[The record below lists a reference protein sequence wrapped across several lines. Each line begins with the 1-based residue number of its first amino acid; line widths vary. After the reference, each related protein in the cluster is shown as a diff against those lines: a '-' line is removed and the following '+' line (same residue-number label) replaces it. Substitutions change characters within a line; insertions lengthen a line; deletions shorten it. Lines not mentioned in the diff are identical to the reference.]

1 MELISGETLEAAHAS
16 GVIHRDLKPNNVLI
30 STGENGQPHA
40 WVLDF
45 GLAKI
50 RVSDLKDSNN
60 PTLLTTPGTVMG
72 TVGYM
77 DNWIAKER

>member
-1 MELISGETLEAAHAS
+1 
-16 GVIHRDLKPNNVLI
+16 
-30 STGENGQPHA
+30 
-40 WVLDF
+40 
-45 GLAKI
+45 
-50 RVSDLKDSNN
+50 VSDLKDSNN